1 MEKVSALALEYTQ
14 MFLFHRSN
22 FRLSNCHRLLPDVRA
37 QQTLGIL
44 CSVMNNH
51 NKKISNNRATAAAFH
66 TSEPLLSA
74 FLLPPHFSPHKKP
87 PVTAPI

>member
-14 MFLFHRSN
+14 MFLFYRSN
-22 FRLSNCHRLLPDVRA
+22 FRLSNCHRLLLDVRA

-44 CSVMNNH
+44 CSVMNSH
-51 NKKISNNRATAAAFH
+51 NKKILNNIATAAFH
-66 TSEPLLSA
+66 TSKPLLSA